1 MALEERFR
9 KDVPHLCVMRAATEK
24 NTGALEVEVNGAL
37 IHSKLNGDGFIDS
50 AEKLEKIFAH
60 IEAGLPKNYKP
71 PSANSLGFRPPTQDE
86 IDSGM

>member
-24 NTGALEVEVNGAL
+24 NTGALV
-37 IHSKLNGDGFIDS
+37 HSKLNGDGFIDS